1 MLSKISKYVESTENY
16 LKFHIKNL
24 IGKFISGNKYFYD
37 DYQDKRL
44 VGKKTAMMYNDK
56 DVDGPTGTWQ
66 ALPAMRIGRASHSCS
81 VTTVDGALGII
92 VAGGS
97 NDGDS
102 VEFFDW
108 EEKKKWAKMPR
119 MSSMRRIGPG
129 MAFVR
134 GKLTMV
140 IL

>member
-1 MLSKISKYVESTENY
+1 MKYSDD
-16 LKFHIKNL
+16 L
-24 IGKFISGNKYFYD
+24 I
-37 DYQDKRL
+37 QDKRV
-44 VGKKTAMMYNDK
+44 VGKKRVAIYNDK
-56 DVDGPTGTWQ
+56 DESSPTGTWQ
-66 ALPAMRIGRASHSCS
+66 ELPAMRIARATHSCT

-108 EEKKKWAKMPR
+108 EEKKKWQKMPR
-119 MSSMRRIGPG
+119 ISTMRRIGPG

-140 IL
+140 LV